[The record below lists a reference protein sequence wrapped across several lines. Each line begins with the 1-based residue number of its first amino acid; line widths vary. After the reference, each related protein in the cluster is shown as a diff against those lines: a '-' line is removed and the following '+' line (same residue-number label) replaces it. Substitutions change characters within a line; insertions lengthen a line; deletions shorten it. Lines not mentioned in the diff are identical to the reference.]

1 MKNTIKVRQ
10 THKDRLFC
18 NLFSKKE
25 NALSLY
31 NALNGTDYKNENELE
46 IVTLEDAK
54 NFHIRQ
60 KAPKTFANNN
70 NQSNM
75 HNFTQRDYDFDA
87 LEQQLL
93 QKQFA
98 DELMEN

>member
-1 MKNTIKVRQ
+1 MPNSCTIQRRHNLWIKQNQLRQ
-10 THKDRLFC
+10 AERRHSHNKQIPRRNDQ
-18 NLFSKKE
+18 
-25 NALSLY
+25 
-31 NALNGTDYKNENELE
+31 
-46 IVTLEDAK
+46 
-54 NFHIRQ
+54 RQ
-60 KAPKTFANNN
+60 SQRKSNNN

>member
-1 MKNTIKVRQ
+1 
-10 THKDRLFC
+10 
-18 NLFSKKE
+18 
-25 NALSLY
+25 
-31 NALNGTDYKNENELE
+31 
-46 IVTLEDAK
+46 
-54 NFHIRQ
+54 
-60 KAPKTFANNN
+60 
-70 NQSNM
+70 M